1 MSKLNFNE
9 RIGYN
14 FGIKEINKG
23 EFQRLIKENSDEI
36 KELFKPCKEVIVD
49 IQEFSITI
57 SDNLGVIGELNFNV
71 ESNKKESPS
80 EILLNFVANTY
91 LKIDC
96 WER

>member
-9 RIGYN
+9 RIEYN

-23 EFQRLIKENSDEI
+23 EFQRLVKENSDDI
-36 KELFKPCKEVIVD
+36 KKLFNPFEKVKVD
-49 IQEFSITI
+49 IQEFGITI
-57 SDNLGVIGELNFNV
+57 YDNFGIIGKLNFNV
-71 ESNKKESPS
+71 ESNKIESPS

-96 WER
+96 WEK

>member
-23 EFQRLIKENSDEI
+23 EFQKLIKENSDEI
-36 KELFKPCKEVIVD
+36 REIFEPFEEVKVN
-49 IQEFSITI
+49 IQEFGITI
-57 SDNLGVIGELNFNV
+57 SDNFGIIGELNFNT
-71 ESNKKESPS
+71 ESSKKESPS
-80 EILLNFVANTY
+80 EILLDFVANTY

-96 WER
+96 WEK